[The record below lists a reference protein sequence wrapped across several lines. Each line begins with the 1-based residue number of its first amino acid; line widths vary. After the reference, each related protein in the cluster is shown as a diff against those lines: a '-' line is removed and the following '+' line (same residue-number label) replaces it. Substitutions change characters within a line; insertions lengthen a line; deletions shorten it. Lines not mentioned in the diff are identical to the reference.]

1 MSYTFR
7 EIKQCRICSSHEFEV
22 VLNLDDQYI
31 ASAFVGE
38 AVSADL
44 SNKYPLELVRCS
56 SNKGCGLVQLKHSV
70 NPDLMYADGYGYRS
84 EINESMRDNLKSIV
98 NQTVSIVELQD
109 GDTVIDIGCNDG
121 TLLNFYQDKNIDK
134 VGFDLVLK
142 IIESARE
149 KGIDGINEPFSAES
163 FLRNRPGIK
172 AKIITSIAMF
182 YDLEDPSKF
191 VQDVSS
197 VLHDEGVWVIEL
209 SYLPTMLDMN
219 SFDTIC
225 HEHLEYYSLRQIE
238 WMASRNGLQ
247 VTNVE
252 FNDINGGSFRVFLQK
267 EFIKVSSSAIEKIE
281 AIRERE
287 QDLCLNT
294 DKPYNK
300 FRKEIEK
307 FKESVTSLLFKLK
320 SEGKMVYAYGASTKG
335 NVLLQYAGI
344 TPELVQKAA
353 ERNQEKWG
361 LYTLGTNIPIISE
374 AEARRDM
381 PDYFF
386 VLPWHFFSGFVKR
399 EREFLERGG
408 KFILPL
414 PEVKIVGKDDF
425 MNG

>member
-1 MSYTFR
+1 MMNYTFR
-7 EIKQCRICSSHEFEV
+7 EIKQCRICLSNEFEV
-22 VLNLDDQYI
+22 VVDLGNQYI
-31 ASAFVGE
+31 ASAFVDE
-38 AVSADL
+38 TVSADL
-44 SNKYPLELVRCS
+44 SIKYPLDLIRCS
-56 SNKGCGLVQLKHSV
+56 SNDGCGLVQLRHSV
-70 NPDLMYADGYGYRS
+70 NPDLLYTDGYGYRS
-84 EINESMRDNLKSIV
+84 GINESMKDNLKSIV
-98 NQTVSIVELQD
+98 NQVASIAELQD

-121 TLLNFYQDKNIDK
+121 TLLSFYQDKNIDK

-182 YDLEDPSKF
+182 YDLEEPNKF
-191 VQDVSS
+191 VQDISS

-209 SYLPTMLDMN
+209 SYLPAMLNMN

-252 FNDINGGSFRVFLQK
+252 LNNVNGGSFRVFLQK
-267 EFIKVSSSAIEKIE
+267 ESVKVSSSAIEKI
-281 AIRERE
+281 ASIRDVEK
-287 QDLCLNT
+287 QLSLDT
-294 DKPYNK
+294 DKPYNN
-300 FRKEIEK
+300 FRKEIQM
-307 FKESVTSLLFKLK
+307 FRQNVISLLLKLK
-320 SEGKMVYAYGASTKG
+320 SEGKTVYAYGASTKG

-353 ERNQEKWG
+353 ERNPEKG
-361 LYTLGTNIPIISE
+361 GRYTLGTNIPIVSESE
-374 AEARRDM
+374 ARADM

-399 EREFLERGG
+399 ESEFLDRGG

-414 PEVKIVGKDDF
+414 PEVKVLGKEDI
-425 MNG
+425 